1 MKTLILM
8 LALAAA
14 SSAGEYAVLTTGYR
28 LHVDRH
34 ENEGENVKL
43 YQRDGGY
50 TQLSASLVMRF
61 EQELQDLTP
70 VAAPVAAPAE
80 PPIPA
85 VVKKDPRELVE
96 AAARKNGL
104 PPHFVHS
111 VVAAESGYKPDA
123 LSPKGAIGL
132 MQLMPATA
140 QTYNVDPHDPGQNVE
155 AGAAYLRDLL
165 VKYNGDARLALAAYN
180 AGPGAVDK
188 YKGVPP
194 YAETQTYIE
203 RVLQKYKK
211 ADPQASR

>member
-1 MKTLILM
+1 MKTLFLM
-8 LALAAA
+8 MALAAA

-28 LHVDRH
+28 LHVDHH

-50 TQLSASLVMRF
+50 TQLSASLVMRY
-61 EQELQDLTP
+61 EQELEDLKAVP
-70 VAAPVAAPAE
+70 APVGTPAGPELPAAA
-80 PPIPA
+80 
-85 VVKKDPRELVE
+85 KKDPRELVD
-96 AAARKNGL
+96 AAAKKNGL

-111 VVAAESGYKPDA
+111 VVAAESAYKPDA
-123 LSPKGAIGL
+123 RSPKGAIGL

-140 QTYNVDPHDPGQNVE
+140 RTYNVDPNDPSQNVE

-180 AGPGAVDK
+180 AGPGAVDR

-203 RVLQKYKK
+203 RVLQKYRK
-211 ADPQASR
+211 ADPQAGR